1 MVLVMAVVM
10 VLSFFTSA
18 DFDLLLLANVQGCGA
33 QTLQSELLPDDRA
46 FTMMIMVMIKMMVVM
61 LKMMKVMM
69 MMVVA

>member
-1 MVLVMAVVM
+1 MVLVMVVVM

-46 FTMMIMVMIKMMVVM
+46 FTMM